1 MYINDVVVLLYYT
14 VIIKS
19 VARFQDVLKLLLET
33 LASAINMAEA
43 VFHVQSMEKELLIES
58 SNSSNDGMI

>member
-1 MYINDVVVLLYYT
+1 
-14 VIIKS
+14 
-19 VARFQDVLKLLLET
+19 LLLET